1 MMTKENEIVRLIQ
14 RHKALEP
21 FDYKLAVDWAIELIR
36 EGKETD
42 NILMLASFSKP
53 IEKCEISP
61 YVTAVLNEFGLE
73 ELECDSIIIA
83 QSHFLLTK
91 ILRNEAIRENLTS
104 LSQVCINNDYDE
116 RIMDFYLIYHG
127 WRELEDIGANYYYN
141 GANLNNIESILKLEA
156 EIWIDKYIYGKEN
169 TELQQEIKREKDK
182 ALTTKLYKS
191 NGGKSEK
198 TKSNTNN
205 QNRSWWKRLWS

>member
-1 MMTKENEIVRLIQ
+1 MTEKNEIVRLIQ
-14 RHKALEP
+14 GHKALEP

-42 NILMLASFSKP
+42 NVLMLASFFEP

-73 ELECDSIIIA
+73 ELECDSVIIA

-116 RIMDFYLIYHG
+116 RIMGFYLIYHG
-127 WRELEDIGANYYYN
+127 WRELEDIGENYYYD

-156 EIWIDKYIYGKEN
+156 KIWIDKYIYRKEN
-169 TELQQEIKREKDK
+169 TELHQELEK
-182 ALTTKLYKS
+182 
-191 NGGKSEK
+191 EK
-198 TKSNTNN
+198 HNT
-205 QNRSWWKRLWS
+205 